1 MSIIGASQLG
11 ERSLLTKLLEVATSP
26 YVIGGLL
33 LMVVSMGAH
42 LIVLS
47 KVDISF
53 AYPFLGLSFVF
64 ISVYGYLVLGE
75 PMTTWKFVGTTLIFL
90 GVALVAKSA

>member
-1 MSIIGASQLG
+1 MSIIGAAELG
-11 ERSLLTKLLEVATSP
+11 ERSLLTKLLEVAMSP
-26 YVIGGLL
+26 YVVGGLL

-64 ISVYGYLVLGE
+64 ISVYGYFVLGE
-75 PMTTWKFVGTTLIFL
+75 PMTAWKFVGTTLIFL